1 MKTAGEAAKRRI
13 EAFEGIQVNAC
24 RNAACPQFG
33 VAPALS
39 NVPKSQ
45 ALVGYHFSG
54 AARERALICDSC
66 GHVAFIKSNRAVVE
80 ELRRITSL
88 TNATPAEL
96 RCRNPGCQKQP
107 ARFQRFGRTRSGSKR
122 VRCVHCGTTQSIS
135 ESATFRQKRPDKNA
149 EVLRLLVNKV
159 PMRRLLEVAGISAST
174 LYSKLEHLEK
184 RCLLFAGMHEQK
196 LPEMKFRHLDLAVD
210 RQDYLINWGA
220 HVNRRSFMMRAV
232 ASSDARSGFVFG
244 VDPNFDPSQSVVEIE
259 AQARER
265 GDEAREPIDRLHPQ
279 YWLLA
284 DYVHTANWRA
294 AEVERTRPAHQRQPQ
309 QAHLIDPF
317 AEPGEQT
324 PPARGVQVRQEY
336 VLFAHFL
343 RLRDQLQGVEKLV
356 FFMDPDSGLSN
367 AMLSAFGP
375 RTRGGDVLAFHVR
388 SQKNLTVDQRK
399 RVLAQCASQ
408 FSRFRAQHPAL
419 SEREAALAWLLAS
432 FRDARSKGDLGA
444 WIPHPLPDSPEPGK
458 EIGLLT
464 GHGDLDLERAA
475 RAALYAGLKSIDR
488 FFMLVRRR
496 ISLLERPIHT
506 PASASRTWHGYA
518 PYNPVVACRLLNI
531 FRVVYDYHLAGKD
544 KQTPAM
550 RLGLTE
556 KAHSLHDLLGEPPQR
571 RLRAKR

>member
-1 MKTAGEAAKRRI
+1 M
-13 EAFEGIQVNAC
+13 QVNAC

-33 VAPALS
+33 VAPAL
-39 NVPKSQ
+39 NAVPKGK
-45 ALVGYHFSG
+45 ALLGYHFSG
-54 AARERALICDSC
+54 GPRERVLVCDSC
-66 GHVAFIKSNRAVVE
+66 GHTVFIKSNRAVVE
-80 ELRRITSL
+80 ELRRLTSL
-88 TNATPAEL
+88 TVTAPLEL
-96 RCRNPGCQKQP
+96 RCKNPDCQEQP
-107 ARFQRFGRTRSGSKR
+107 ARFHRFGRTRSGSKR
-122 VRCVHCGTTQSIS
+122 VRCVHCGTTLSIS
-135 ESATFRQKRPDKNA
+135 ESPTFRQKRPDKNA

-159 PMRRLLEVAGISAST
+159 PMRRLLEVADISVST
-174 LYSKLEHLEK
+174 LYSKLEHIER
-184 RCLLFAGMHEQK
+184 RCLLFVCMFEQK
-196 LPEMKFRHLDLAVD
+196 LPEMKFRHLDVAVD

-284 DYVHTANWRA
+284 DYVHTATWRA
-294 AEVERTRPAHQRQPQ
+294 AEVQRTRPAHQRQPQ
-309 QAHLIDPF
+309 QAHAIDPF
-317 AEPGEQT
+317 AEPNEQT

-336 VLFAHFL
+336 VLFAHFF
-343 RLRDQLQGVEKLV
+343 RLRDLLQGVEKLV

-367 AMLSAFGP
+367 AMLSAFGL
-375 RTRGGDVLAFHVR
+375 RTRDGGVLAFHVR

-399 RVLAQCASQ
+399 RVLAQCASR
-408 FSRFRAQHPAL
+408 FSHFRIQHPTL
-419 SEREAALAWLLAS
+419 NDREVALAWLLAS
-432 FRDARSKGDLGA
+432 FRNAQSKGDLRA
-444 WIPHPLPDSPEPGK
+444 WVLHPLPDSPEPGK
-458 EIGLLT
+458 EISLLT
-464 GHGDLDLERAA
+464 GHGNLDLARAA

-531 FRVVYDYHLAGKD
+531 FRVVYNYHLAGKD

-556 KAHSLHDLLGEPPQR
+556 KAHSLHDLLGEPSPQR